1 MKNIFKKRYMDWNP
15 ITSPVI
21 QNTILGFVVGAMVG
35 INLKVLYARIQ
46 GPTIIWILFFLFGI
60 TIGFLSGI
68 ERSRSEDRKRKKSLQ
83 KRSV

>member
-1 MKNIFKKRYMDWNP
+1 MANIFKKRFMDWNP

-21 QNTILGFVVGAMVG
+21 QNTILGFVVGIMVG

-46 GPTIIWILFFLFGI
+46 GPTIIWVLFFLFGI

-68 ERSRSEDRKRKKSLQ
+68 ERSRVEDRKRKQ
-83 KRSV
+83 RMQ

>member
-1 MKNIFKKRYMDWNP
+1 MTNIFKKRFMDWNP

-21 QNTILGFVVGAMVG
+21 QNTILGFVVGIMVG

-46 GPTIIWILFFLFGI
+46 GPTIIWVLFFLFGI

-68 ERSRSEDRKRKKSLQ
+68 ERSRVEDRKRKQRLQ
-83 KRSV
+83 

>member
-1 MKNIFKKRYMDWNP
+1 MTNIFKKRFMDWNP

-21 QNTILGFVVGAMVG
+21 QNTILGFVVGIMVG

-46 GPTIIWILFFLFGI
+46 GPTIIWVLFFLFGI

-68 ERSRSEDRKRKKSLQ
+68 ERSRVEDRKRKQ
-83 KRSV
+83 RMQ

>member
-1 MKNIFKKRYMDWNP
+1 MKNLFKKKFLDWNP

-21 QNTILGFVVGAMVG
+21 QNTILGFVVGIMVG

-46 GPTIIWILFFLFGI
+46 GPTIVWVLFFVFGI

-68 ERSRSEDRKRKKSLQ
+68 ERKRSENRRRNRKLQ
-83 KRSV
+83 NQ